1 MLEGYNLEGWITEV
15 FDFTQATTDYSHD
28 SNATH
33 SIEHE
38 DNNVVFG
45 WY

>member
-1 MLEGYNLEGWITEV
+1 MLEGYNLKAWITEV
-15 FDFTQATTDYSHD
+15 FDFTQATTGY
-28 SNATH
+28 SNATD